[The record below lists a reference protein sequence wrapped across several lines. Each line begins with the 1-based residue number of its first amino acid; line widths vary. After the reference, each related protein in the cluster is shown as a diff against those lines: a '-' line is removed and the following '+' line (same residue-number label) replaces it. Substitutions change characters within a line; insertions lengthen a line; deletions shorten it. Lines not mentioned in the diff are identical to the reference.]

1 MGPWLQSGNPGPLS
15 CLCKQIQ
22 FSEIY
27 DMTSSNAGLPS
38 PEPSPETSPKTVPP
52 QRASKM
58 GFLPS
63 QVRATLATV
72 AVIAVLGIGSLP
84 WLMSSP
90 ARISKLVADAVPAL
104 QAAVR
109 FGSVKL
115 GWMGPMVF
123 EDIHIVP
130 HDGSRE
136 PASIKRV
143 ELSHGLAGILLSLGD
158 LGRVRVEGLDANVEF
173 DADRNS
179 NLKGL
184 FFPALA
190 GPGAAARPHNGKPGA
205 VRMQLDV
212 VGAVVRMIGPWADE
226 PWVSDPISVQARLAP
241 SADATRSEWTVAP
254 VQLLADAR
262 LEPAVAQG
270 VLAYIAPVMAGATRT
285 SGRFSLRINSATLP
299 VGAAEGGRVSGVLAM
314 HAVDLGPGPLA
325 QRAIQSLPFN
335 LPVPQSIRI
344 ADESHVE
351 FQLADRRM
359 SHKGLAFGVPLAK
372 PGQRLDIRSSGSVG
386 LDDKTLDIKLELPIP
401 ADLPQD
407 RPLLAALSG
416 RTFSVGVGGMLGEP
430 RIDFDGSLRANAGGV
445 VAELIDRLRGS
456 GGPQAARQ
464 PVGPPRPLAPPAP
477 AWKPDAS
484 AGKDSKTTTPDAAKP
499 AATPAAAPAN
509 DGANADARQQAGAP
523 ATADKIKSALPP
535 DMKTDPTAEAVID
548 LVGGLLGEVAKR
560 RAERQAA
567 EAANPQQTPPP
578 RGRLLR
584 RLIQPQAPPQAT
596 PPAATPPLQ
605 PVPPPAG

>member
-1 MGPWLQSGNPGPLS
+1 MTTPDAGLP
-15 CLCKQIQ
+15 
-22 FSEIY
+22 FSEI
-27 DMTSSNAGLPS
+27 SSEPSSEPS
-38 PEPSPETSPKTVPP
+38 PEPAPS

-58 GFLPS
+58 GFLSS

-90 ARISKLVADAVPAL
+90 ARMSKLVADAVPAL

-212 VGAVVRMIGPWADE
+212 VGAVVRMVGPWADE
-226 PWVSDPISVQARLAP
+226 PWVSDPINVQARLAP
-241 SADATRSEWTVAP
+241 SADATRSEWTVEP

-270 VLAYIAPVMAGATRT
+270 VLAYIAPVMANATRT
-285 SGRFSLRINSATLP
+285 SGRFSLRINAATLP
-299 VGAAEGGRVSGVLAM
+299 VGATEGGHVSGVLAM

-325 QRAIQSLPFN
+325 QRAIESLPFK

-372 PGQRLDIRSSGSVG
+372 PDQRLDIRSSGSVG
-386 LDDKTLDIKLELPIP
+386 LDDKTLDLKLELPIP

-445 VAELIDRLRGS
+445 VAELLDRLRGS
-456 GGPQAARQ
+456 GGPQATRQ
-464 PVGPPRPLAPPAP
+464 PAGQPRPLAPPAP

-484 AGKDSKTTTPDAAKP
+484 AGKDSKTTAPDAT
-499 AATPAAAPAN
+499 TPAAAPAN
-509 DGANADARQQAGAP
+509 DGSNANARQQVGAP

-567 EAANPQQTPPP
+567 EAVNPQQTPPP

-584 RLIQPQAPPQAT
+584 RLLQPQTPPQAT

>member
-1 MGPWLQSGNPGPLS
+1 MAFLS
-15 CLCKQIQ
+15 
-22 FSEIY
+22 
-27 DMTSSNAGLPS
+27 
-38 PEPSPETSPKTVPP
+38 
-52 QRASKM
+52 
-58 GFLPS
+58 S
-63 QVRATLATV
+63 QVRVTLATV
-72 AVIAVLGIGSLP
+72 AVIAVLGIGGLP
-84 WLMSSP
+84 WLISSP
-90 ARISKLVADAVPAL
+90 ARMSKLVADAVPAL

-109 FGSVKL
+109 FGSVKFGWL
-115 GWMGPMVF
+115 GPLVF

-130 HDGSRE
+130 HDGRRE

-158 LGRVRVEGLDANVEF
+158 LGRVRVEGLDATVEF

-190 GPGAAARPHNGKPGA
+190 GPGAVARPHSGKPGA

-226 PWVSDPISVQARLAP
+226 PWVSDPINVQARLGPA
-241 SADATRSEWTVAP
+241 ADGTRSEWTVEP

-285 SGRFSLRINSATLP
+285 SGRFSLRINGATLP
-299 VGAAEGGRVSGVLAM
+299 VGAAEGGHLSGVLAM

-335 LPVPQSIRI
+335 LPIPQSIRI

-386 LDDKTLDIKLELPIP
+386 LDDKTLDLKLELPIP

-416 RTFSVGVGGMLGEP
+416 RTVSVGVGGMLGEP

-456 GGPQAARQ
+456 GGSQAARQ
-464 PVGPPRPLAPPAP
+464 PVGPPRPQAPPAP

-484 AGKDSKTTTPDAAKP
+484 VGKDSQPTPAANPDPALREAAKP
-499 AATPAAAPAN
+499 PGDPDG
-509 DGANADARQQAGAP
+509 DGANTDTRQQAGGRS
-523 ATADKIKSALPP
+523 TADKIKSTLPP

-548 LVGGLLGEVAKR
+548 LVGGVLGEVAKR

-567 EAANPQQTPPP
+567 EAANPQQPQPP

-584 RLIQPQAPPQAT
+584 RLLQPQTSPQAPASAT
-596 PPAATPPLQ
+596 PPAASGTPAATPPLQ
-605 PVPPPAG
+605 PVPQPAN

>member
-1 MGPWLQSGNPGPLS
+1 MSFLS
-15 CLCKQIQ
+15 
-22 FSEIY
+22 
-27 DMTSSNAGLPS
+27 
-38 PEPSPETSPKTVPP
+38 
-52 QRASKM
+52 
-58 GFLPS
+58 S
-63 QVRATLATV
+63 QARATLATV
-72 AVIAVLGIGSLP
+72 AVIAVLGVGSLP
-84 WLMSSP
+84 WLLSSP
-90 ARISKLVADAVPAL
+90 ARMSKFVADAVPAL
-104 QAAVR
+104 QATVR

-115 GWMGPMVF
+115 GWVGPLVF

-130 HDGSRE
+130 HDGRRE

-158 LGRVRVEGLDANVEF
+158 LGRVRVEGLDATVEF

-212 VGAVVRMIGPWADE
+212 VGAIVRMIGPWADD
-226 PWVSDPISVQARLAP
+226 PWVSDPIHVQARLAP
-241 SADATRSEWTVAP
+241 AADGTRSEWTVEP

-285 SGRFSLRINSATLP
+285 SGRFSLRINGATLP
-299 VGAAEGGRVSGVLAM
+299 VGAPEGGHLSGVLAM

-325 QRAIQSLPFN
+325 QQAIASLPFN
-335 LPVPQSIRI
+335 LPIPESIRI
-344 ADESHVE
+344 ADQSHVE
-351 FQLADRRM
+351 FHLADRRM
-359 SHKGLAFGVPLAK
+359 SHTGLAFGVPLAK
-372 PGQRLDIRSSGSVG
+372 PGQRLDIRSSGTVG
-386 LDDKTLDIKLELPIP
+386 LDDKKLDLKLELPIP

-430 RIDFDGSLRANAGGV
+430 RIEFDGSLRANAGGV
-445 VAELIDRLRGS
+445 VAELIDRLRGGS
-456 GGPQAARQ
+456 GPQAARQ
-464 PVGPPRPLAPPAP
+464 PAGPPRPQAPPAP

-484 AGKDSKTTTPDAAKP
+484 AEKDSKT
-499 AATPAAAPAN
+499 ATPAAANPAAAPAG
-509 DGANADARQQAGAP
+509 DGAKADAGQQAGAP
-523 ATADKIKSALPP
+523 STADKIKSALPP
-535 DMKTDPTAEAVID
+535 DMKTDPNAAAVID
-548 LVGGLLGEVAKR
+548 LVGGVLGEVAKR

-567 EAANPQQTPPP
+567 EAANPQQAEPPR

-584 RLIQPQAPPQAT
+584 RLIQPPAPPGAT
-596 PPAATPPLQ
+596 PPAPPAATPPLQ
-605 PVPPPAG
+605 PVPQPAPGG

>member
-1 MGPWLQSGNPGPLS
+1 
-15 CLCKQIQ
+15 
-22 FSEIY
+22 
-27 DMTSSNAGLPS
+27 MTTPDAGLQ
-38 PEPSPETSPKTVPP
+38 SPETVPV
-52 QRASKM
+52 QRSSSM
-58 GFLPS
+58 PFLSS
-63 QVRATLATV
+63 QMRATLATV

-90 ARISKLVADAVPAL
+90 TRLSKLVAGAVPAL
-104 QAAVR
+104 QATVR

-115 GWMGPMVF
+115 GWLGPMVF

-136 PASIKRV
+136 PASIKRA

-158 LGRVRVEGLDANVEF
+158 LGRVRVEGLDATVEF

-190 GPGAAARPHNGKPGA
+190 GPGAADRARARKPGA

-226 PWVSDPISVQARLAP
+226 PWVSDPINVQARLAP
-241 SADATRSEWTVAP
+241 SPDGTRSEWTIAP

-299 VGAAEGGRVSGVLAM
+299 VGATEGGHVSGVLAM

-325 QRAIQSLPFN
+325 QRAIESLPFN
-335 LPVPQSIRI
+335 LPIPQSIRI

-386 LDDKTLDIKLELPIP
+386 LDDKKLDLKLELPIP

-407 RPLLAALSG
+407 RPLLASLSG

-445 VAELIDRLRGS
+445 VAELIDRLRGF

-464 PVGPPRPLAPPAP
+464 PVGPPRPKAPPAP

-484 AGKDSKTTTPDAAKP
+484 AGNDSKLATPDAAKP

-509 DGANADARQQAGAP
+509 DGAKADARQQAGAP

-548 LVGGLLGEVAKR
+548 LVGGVLGEVAKR

-567 EAANPQQTPPP
+567 EAANPQQAQPP

-584 RLIQPQAPPQAT
+584 RLLQPQAPQAT
-596 PPAATPPLQ
+596 PPATPPAPPAAPPPLQ
-605 PVPPPAG
+605 PVPAPASGG

>member
-1 MGPWLQSGNPGPLS
+1 
-15 CLCKQIQ
+15 
-22 FSEIY
+22 
-27 DMTSSNAGLPS
+27 
-38 PEPSPETSPKTVPP
+38 
-52 QRASKM
+52 M
-58 GFLPS
+58 GFLSS

-90 ARISKLVADAVPAL
+90 ARMSKLVADAVPAL

-212 VGAVVRMIGPWADE
+212 VGAIVRMIGPWADE
-226 PWVSDPISVQARLAP
+226 PWVSDPINVQARLAP
-241 SADATRSEWTVAP
+241 SADATRSEWTVEP

-285 SGRFSLRINSATLP
+285 SGRFSLRINAATLP
-299 VGAAEGGRVSGVLAM
+299 VGAAEGGHVSGVLAM

-325 QRAIQSLPFN
+325 QRAIESLPFN

-386 LDDKTLDIKLELPIP
+386 LDDKTLDLKLELPIP

-445 VAELIDRLRGS
+445 VAELLDRLRGS
-456 GGPQAARQ
+456 GGPQATRQ
-464 PVGPPRPLAPPAP
+464 PAGQPRPLAPPAP

-484 AGKDSKTTTPDAAKP
+484 AGKDSKTTAPDAT
-499 AATPAAAPAN
+499 TPAAAPAN
-509 DGANADARQQAGAP
+509 DGSNANARQQVGAP

-567 EAANPQQTPPP
+567 EAVNPQQTPPP

-584 RLIQPQAPPQAT
+584 RLLQPQTPPQAT
-596 PPAATPPLQ
+596 PPPLQ

>member
-1 MGPWLQSGNPGPLS
+1 
-15 CLCKQIQ
+15 
-22 FSEIY
+22 
-27 DMTSSNAGLPS
+27 MTTPDAGLPS
-38 PEPSPETSPKTVPP
+38 PETVPP
-52 QRASKM
+52 QRASHM
-58 GFLPS
+58 SFLSS
-63 QVRATLATV
+63 QVRATVATV
-72 AVIAVLGIGSLP
+72 TVIAVLGIGSLP
-84 WLMSSP
+84 WLLSSP
-90 ARISKLVADAVPAL
+90 ARMSKLVADAVPAL
-104 QAAVR
+104 QATVR

-115 GWMGPMVF
+115 GWMGPLVF

-158 LGRVRVEGLDANVEF
+158 LGRVRVEGLDATVEF

-184 FFPALA
+184 FVPAVA
-190 GPGAAARPHNGKPGA
+190 GPDAAARPHNGKPGP
-205 VRMQLDV
+205 VRLQLDV

-226 PWVSDPISVQARLAP
+226 PWVSDPINVQARLAP
-241 SADATRSEWTVAP
+241 SADGTRSEWTVEP

-270 VLAYIAPVMAGATRT
+270 VLAYIAPVMADATRT
-285 SGRFSLRINSATLP
+285 SGRFSLRLNGATLP
-299 VGAAEGGRVSGVLAM
+299 VGATGGGHLSGVLAM

-325 QRAIQSLPFN
+325 QQAIASLPFN
-335 LPVPQSIRI
+335 LPIPQSIRI

-359 SHKGLAFGVPLAK
+359 AHKGLAFGVPLAK
-372 PGQRLDIRSSGSVG
+372 PGQRLDIRSSGTVG
-386 LDDKTLDIKLELPIP
+386 LDDKKLDLKLELPIP
-401 ADLPQD
+401 ADLPQE

-445 VAELIDRLRGS
+445 VAELIDRLRS
-456 GGPQAARQ
+456 GRGPQAARQ
-464 PVGPPRPLAPPAP
+464 PVGPPRPQAPPAP

-484 AGKDSKTTTPDAAKP
+484 VKPESSIGTDSKTAKP
-499 AATPAAAPAN
+499 AAATPAAAPSG
-509 DGANADARQQAGAP
+509 DGASADARQQAGAP
-523 ATADKIKSALPP
+523 STADKIKSVLPP
-535 DMKTDPTAEAVID
+535 DMKTDPNAAAVID
-548 LVGGLLGEVAKR
+548 LVGGVLGEVAKR

-567 EAANPQQTPPP
+567 EAANPQQAEPPR

-584 RLIQPQAPPQAT
+584 RLIQPPAPSPAA
-596 PPAATPPLQ
+596 PPAAASPTPTPPLQ
-605 PVPPPAG
+605 PVPQPAE

>member
-1 MGPWLQSGNPGPLS
+1 MSFLS
-15 CLCKQIQ
+15 
-22 FSEIY
+22 
-27 DMTSSNAGLPS
+27 
-38 PEPSPETSPKTVPP
+38 
-52 QRASKM
+52 
-58 GFLPS
+58 S
-63 QVRATLATV
+63 QMRATLATV

-84 WLMSSP
+84 WFISSP
-90 ARISKLVADAVPAL
+90 ARMSKLVADAVPAL

-115 GWMGPMVF
+115 GWVGPMVF

-130 HDGSRE
+130 HDGRRE

-158 LGRVRVEGLDANVEF
+158 LGRVRVEGIDATVEF

-190 GPGAAARPHNGKPGA
+190 GPGAAARPHSGKPGA

-226 PWVSDPISVQARLAP
+226 PWVSDPINVQARLAASP
-241 SADATRSEWTVAP
+241 DGKRSEWTVAP

-285 SGRFSLRINSATLP
+285 GGRFSLRINSATLP
-299 VGAAEGGRVSGVLAM
+299 VGAPEGGHVSGVLAM

-325 QRAIQSLPFN
+325 QRAIESLPFN

-372 PGQRLDIRSSGSVG
+372 AGQRLDIRSSGSVG

-416 RTFSVGVGGMLGEP
+416 RTFSVGVGGILGEP

-445 VAELIDRLRGS
+445 VAELIDRLRGA

-464 PVGPPRPLAPPAP
+464 PVGPPRPQAPPAP

-484 AGKDSKTTTPDAAKP
+484 AGNGSKPAPPDAAKP
-499 AATPAAAPAN
+499 AATPAAAPAD
-509 DGANADARQQAGAP
+509 DGAKADARQQAGAS

-535 DMKTDPTAEAVID
+535 DMKTDPAAEAVID
-548 LVGGLLGEVAKR
+548 LVGGLIGEVAKR

-567 EAANPQQTPPP
+567 EAANPQQAEPPR

-584 RLIQPQAPPQAT
+584 RLIQPQAAPQAPPQAA
-596 PPAATPPLQ
+596 PPAAPAATPPLQ
-605 PVPPPAG
+605 PVPTPAAGG

>member
-1 MGPWLQSGNPGPLS
+1 
-15 CLCKQIQ
+15 
-22 FSEIY
+22 
-27 DMTSSNAGLPS
+27 MTTPDAGLPS
-38 PEPSPETSPKTVPP
+38 SEPSPETAP

-58 GFLPS
+58 GFLSS

-72 AVIAVLGIGSLP
+72 AVIALLGIGSLP

-90 ARISKLVADAVPAL
+90 ARMTKLVADAVPAL

-115 GWMGPMVF
+115 GWTGPLVF

-158 LGRVRVEGLDANVEF
+158 LGRVRVEGLDATVEF

-226 PWVSDPISVQARLAP
+226 PWVSDPINVQARLAP
-241 SADATRSEWTVAP
+241 SPDGTRSEWTVEP

-270 VLAYIAPVMAGATRT
+270 VLAYIAPVMANATRT
-285 SGRFSLRINSATLP
+285 SGRFSLRINAATLP
-299 VGAAEGGRVSGVLAM
+299 VGATEGGHVSGVLAM

-325 QRAIQSLPFN
+325 QRTIESLPFN
-335 LPVPQSIRI
+335 LPIPQSIRI

-386 LDDKTLDIKLELPIP
+386 LDDKTLDLKLELPIP

-464 PVGPPRPLAPPAP
+464 PVGPPRPQAPPAP

-484 AGKDSKTTTPDAAKP
+484 AGQDSKMSTPDAAK
-499 AATPAAAPAN
+499 PAAAPAN
-509 DGANADARQQAGAP
+509 DGAKADARQQAGAP
-523 ATADKIKSALPP
+523 GTADKIKSALPP
-535 DMKTDPTAEAVID
+535 DMKTDPTADAVID
-548 LVGGLLGEVAKR
+548 LVGGVLGEVAKR

-567 EAANPQQTPPP
+567 EAANPQQAEPPR

-584 RLIQPQAPPQAT
+584 RLIQPPAT
-596 PPAATPPLQ
+596 PPTAAPSAPSPTPPLQ
-605 PVPPPAG
+605 PVPAPASGG

>member
-158 LGRVRVEGLDANVEF
+158 LGRVRVEGLDSTVEF

-372 PGQRLDIRSSGSVG
+372 PDQRLDIRSSGSVG
-386 LDDKTLDIKLELPIP
+386 LDDKTLDLKLELPIP

-416 RTFSVGVGGMLGEP
+416 RTFSVGVGGILGEP

-456 GGPQAARQ
+456 GGPQATRQ

-567 EAANPQQTPPP
+567 EAVNPQQTPPP

-584 RLIQPQAPPQAT
+584 RLLQPQTPPQAT

>member
-1 MGPWLQSGNPGPLS
+1 
-15 CLCKQIQ
+15 
-22 FSEIY
+22 
-27 DMTSSNAGLPS
+27 MTTPDAGLPS
-38 PEPSPETSPKTVPP
+38 PEPSPKPSPELSHETVPP
-52 QRASKM
+52 KKASKM
-58 GFLPS
+58 SFLSS
-63 QVRATLATV
+63 QMRATLATV

-84 WLMSSP
+84 WFLSSP
-90 ARISKLVADAVPAL
+90 ARMSKLVADAVPAL

-115 GWMGPMVF
+115 GWIGPMVF

-158 LGRVRVEGLDANVEF
+158 LGRVRVEGIDATVEF

-190 GPGAAARPHNGKPGA
+190 GPGAAARPRSGKPGA

-226 PWVSDPISVQARLAP
+226 PWVSDPINVQARLAP
-241 SADATRSEWTVAP
+241 SPDGTRSEWTVEP

-299 VGAAEGGRVSGVLAM
+299 VGAAEGGHVSGVLAM

-325 QRAIQSLPFN
+325 QRAIESLPFN

-344 ADESHVE
+344 ADESHIE
-351 FQLADRRM
+351 FALADRRM

-386 LDDKTLDIKLELPIP
+386 LDDKTLNIKLELPIP

-407 RPLLAALSG
+407 KPLLAALSG
-416 RTFSVGVGGMLGEP
+416 RTFSVGVGGILGEP

-445 VAELIDRLRGS
+445 VAELIDRLRGA

-484 AGKDSKTTTPDAAKP
+484 AGNDSKTTTPDAAKP

-509 DGANADARQQAGAP
+509 DGAKADARQQAGAP

-548 LVGGLLGEVAKR
+548 LVGGVLGEVAKR

-567 EAANPQQTPPP
+567 EAANPQQPQPP

-584 RLIQPQAPPQAT
+584 RLLQPQAPPQAT
-596 PPAATPPLQ
+596 PQAAPSAAPAATPPLQ
-605 PVPPPAG
+605 PVPAPAPAG

>member
-1 MGPWLQSGNPGPLS
+1 MSTP
-15 CLCKQIQ
+15 
-22 FSEIY
+22 
-27 DMTSSNAGLPS
+27 DAGLPS
-38 PEPSPETSPKTVPP
+38 PEPSLKPSPDLSHETVPP
-52 QRASKM
+52 KKASKM
-58 GFLPS
+58 SFLSS
-63 QVRATLATV
+63 QMRATLATV

-84 WLMSSP
+84 WFLSSP
-90 ARISKLVADAVPAL
+90 ARMSKLVADAVPAL

-109 FGSVKL
+109 FGSVNL
-115 GWMGPMVF
+115 GWIGPMVF

-158 LGRVRVEGLDANVEF
+158 LGRVRVEGIDATVEF

-190 GPGAAARPHNGKPGA
+190 GPGAAARPRSGKPGA

-226 PWVSDPISVQARLAP
+226 PWVSDPIHVQARLAP
-241 SADATRSEWTVAP
+241 SPDGTRSEWTVAP

-270 VLAYIAPVMAGATRT
+270 VLAYIAPVMANATRT

-299 VGAAEGGRVSGVLAM
+299 VGAAEGGHVSGVLAM

-325 QRAIQSLPFN
+325 QRTIESLPFN

-344 ADESHVE
+344 ADQSHIE
-351 FQLADRRM
+351 FALADRRM

-416 RTFSVGVGGMLGEP
+416 RTFSVGVGGILGEP

-445 VAELIDRLRGS
+445 VAELIDRLRGA

-484 AGKDSKTTTPDAAKP
+484 AGKDPKTTTPDAAKP

-509 DGANADARQQAGAP
+509 DGAKADARQQAGGP

-548 LVGGLLGEVAKR
+548 LVGGVLGEVARR

-567 EAANPQQTPPP
+567 EAANPQQPQPP

-584 RLIQPQAPPQAT
+584 RLLQPQAPPQAT
-596 PPAATPPLQ
+596 PQATPQAAPQAPSAAPAATPSLQ
-605 PVPPPAG
+605 PVPTPAPGE

>member
-1 MGPWLQSGNPGPLS
+1 
-15 CLCKQIQ
+15 
-22 FSEIY
+22 
-27 DMTSSNAGLPS
+27 MTAPDAGLPS
-38 PEPSPETSPKTVPP
+38 PESAPSK
-52 QRASKM
+52 RASSM
-58 GFLPS
+58 AFLSS
-63 QVRATLATV
+63 QVRATLAIV

-90 ARISKLVADAVPAL
+90 ARLSKLVADAVPAL
-104 QAAVR
+104 QATIR

-115 GWMGPMVF
+115 GWLGPLVF

-130 HDGSRE
+130 HDGRRE

-190 GPGAAARPHNGKPGA
+190 GPGATDRTRAKKPGA

-212 VGAVVRMIGPWADE
+212 VGAVVRMTGPWADE
-226 PWVSDPISVQARLAP
+226 PWVSDPINVQARLAH
-241 SADATRSEWTVAP
+241 SADGTRSEWTVEP

-285 SGRFSLRINSATLP
+285 SGRFSLRINGATLP
-299 VGAAEGGRVSGVLAM
+299 VGATEGGHLSGVLAM

-325 QRAIQSLPFN
+325 QRVIESLPFN
-335 LPVPQSIRI
+335 MPIPQSIRI

-386 LDDKTLDIKLELPIP
+386 LDDKTLDLKLELPIP

-445 VAELIDRLRGS
+445 VAELIDRLRGA

-464 PVGPPRPLAPPAP
+464 PAGPPRPLAPPAP
-477 AWKPDAS
+477 GWKPNAS
-484 AGKDSKTTTPDAAKP
+484 AGKDSETAATPDPAKPDAAKP
-499 AATPAAAPAN
+499 DETLN
-509 DGANADARQQAGAP
+509 GDGANANTRQQAGTP
-523 ATADKIKSALPP
+523 STADKIKSAVPP

-548 LVGGLLGEVAKR
+548 LVGGVLGEVAKR

-567 EAANPQQTPPP
+567 EAANPQQSPPP
-578 RGRLLR
+578 RRGGLLR
-584 RLIQPQAPPQAT
+584 RLIQPPAPTQQAPQAPPA
-596 PPAATPPLQ
+596 PASPTPPLQ
-605 PVPPPAG
+605 PVPQPAG

>member
-1 MGPWLQSGNPGPLS
+1 MAILS
-15 CLCKQIQ
+15 
-22 FSEIY
+22 
-27 DMTSSNAGLPS
+27 
-38 PEPSPETSPKTVPP
+38 
-52 QRASKM
+52 
-58 GFLPS
+58 S

-90 ARISKLVADAVPAL
+90 ARMSKLVADAVPAL

-158 LGRVRVEGLDANVEF
+158 LGRVRVEGIDATVEF

-184 FFPALA
+184 FSPALA

-212 VGAVVRMIGPWADE
+212 VGAIVRMIGPWADE
-226 PWVSDPISVQARLAP
+226 PWVSDPINVQASLAP
-241 SADATRSEWTVAP
+241 LADGTRSEWTVEP
-254 VQLLADAR
+254 VQLLADAK

-270 VLAYIAPVMAGATRT
+270 VLAYIAPVMANATRT
-285 SGRFSLRINSATLP
+285 SGRFSLRINAATLP
-299 VGAAEGGRVSGVLAM
+299 VGATEGGHVSGVLAM

-325 QRAIQSLPFN
+325 QRAIESLPFN
-335 LPVPQSIRI
+335 LPIPQSIRI
-344 ADESHVE
+344 ADESHIE
-351 FQLADRRM
+351 FALADRRM

-386 LDDKTLDIKLELPIP
+386 LDDKTLQLKLELPIP

-416 RTFSVGVGGMLGEP
+416 RTFSVGVGGLLGEP

-464 PVGPPRPLAPPAP
+464 PAGPPRPLAPPAP
-477 AWKPDAS
+477 AWKPNAS
-484 AGKDSKTTTPDAAKP
+484 AGKASETVANPDPAKLDPAKLDAAKP
-499 AATPAAAPAN
+499 TEAPDG
-509 DGANADARQQAGAP
+509 DGANTDTRQQAGGP
-523 ATADKIKSALPP
+523 STADKIKSALPP
-535 DMKTDPTAEAVID
+535 DMKTDSTADAVID
-548 LVGGLLGEVAKR
+548 LVGGVLEEVAKR

-567 EAANPQQTPPP
+567 ETANPQQAEPPR

-584 RLIQPQAPPQAT
+584 RLIQPPAPQAT
-596 PPAATPPLQ
+596 PVPADATPPLQ
-605 PVPPPAG
+605 PVPPQPVPPQPAAPQPAG

>member
-1 MGPWLQSGNPGPLS
+1 MSFLS
-15 CLCKQIQ
+15 
-22 FSEIY
+22 
-27 DMTSSNAGLPS
+27 
-38 PEPSPETSPKTVPP
+38 
-52 QRASKM
+52 
-58 GFLPS
+58 S

-72 AVIAVLGIGSLP
+72 AVIAALGIGGLP
-84 WLMSSP
+84 WLISSP
-90 ARISKLVADAVPAL
+90 SRMSKLVADAVPAL

-115 GWMGPMVF
+115 GWIGPLVF

-130 HDGSRE
+130 HDGRRE

-158 LGRVRVEGLDANVEF
+158 LGRVRVEGLDATVEF

-205 VRMQLDV
+205 LRMQLDV
-212 VGAVVRMIGPWADE
+212 VGAVVRMIGPWADD
-226 PWVSDPISVQARLAP
+226 PWVSDPINVQARLAP
-241 SADATRSEWTVAP
+241 AADGTRSEWTVEP
-254 VQLLADAR
+254 VQLLADAK

-270 VLAYIAPVMAGATRT
+270 VLAYIAPVIAGATRT
-285 SGRFSLRINSATLP
+285 SGRFSLRINGATLP
-299 VGAAEGGRVSGVLAM
+299 VGAAEGGHVSGVLAM

-325 QRAIQSLPFN
+325 QRAIESLPLN
-335 LPVPQSIRI
+335 LPIPQSIRI

-386 LDDKTLDIKLELPIP
+386 LDDKKLDLKLELPIP

-416 RTFSVGVGGMLGEP
+416 RTFSLGVGGMLGEP

-464 PVGPPRPLAPPAP
+464 SVGPPRPQSPPAP
-477 AWKPDAS
+477 AWKPNDAVGT
-484 AGKDSKTTTPDAAKP
+484 ASKATTP
-499 AATPAAAPAN
+499 AATPDPAKSDAAKSDPAKPAGSS
-509 DGANADARQQAGAP
+509 DGDAAKADARQQAGP
-523 ATADKIKSALPP
+523 PSTADKIKSALPP

-548 LVGGLLGEVAKR
+548 LVGGVLGEVAKR
-560 RAERQAA
+560 RAERQAND
-567 EAANPQQTPPP
+567 AANPQGQQPR

-584 RLIQPQAPPQAT
+584 RLMQPEPSAPIPPQAT
-596 PPAATPPLQ
+596 PPAGSTPAPPLQ
-605 PVPPPAG
+605 PVPQQPAS

>member
-1 MGPWLQSGNPGPLS
+1 
-15 CLCKQIQ
+15 
-22 FSEIY
+22 
-27 DMTSSNAGLPS
+27 MTTPDAGLPS
-38 PEPSPETSPKTVPP
+38 PEISPKPSAETSPKTEPP
-52 QRASKM
+52 KRAAHMS
-58 GFLPS
+58 FLPS

-90 ARISKLVADAVPAL
+90 ARMSKLVADAVPAL

-212 VGAVVRMIGPWADE
+212 VGAVVRMVGPWADE
-226 PWVSDPISVQARLAP
+226 PWVSDPINVQARLAP
-241 SADATRSEWTVAP
+241 SADATRSEWTVEP

-270 VLAYIAPVMAGATRT
+270 VLAYIAPVMANATRT
-285 SGRFSLRINSATLP
+285 SGRFSLRINAATLP
-299 VGAAEGGRVSGVLAM
+299 VGATEGGHVSGVLAM

-325 QRAIQSLPFN
+325 QRAIESLPFK

-372 PGQRLDIRSSGSVG
+372 PDQRLDIRSSGSVG
-386 LDDKTLDIKLELPIP
+386 LDDKTLDLKLELPIP

-445 VAELIDRLRGS
+445 VAELIDRLRS
-456 GGPQAARQ
+456 PGGPQAARQ
-464 PVGPPRPLAPPAP
+464 PVGPPRPSAPPAP

-484 AGKDSKTTTPDAAKP
+484 AGRDSKTTAPDAAKP
-499 AATPAAAPAN
+499 TAAPTAVPAAIPGG

-584 RLIQPQAPPQAT
+584 RLIQPQATPPA
-596 PPAATPPLQ
+596 PPPAPAATPPLQ
-605 PVPPPAG
+605 PVPTPGG

>member
-1 MGPWLQSGNPGPLS
+1 MNTP
-15 CLCKQIQ
+15 
-22 FSEIY
+22 
-27 DMTSSNAGLPS
+27 DAGLPS
-38 PEPSPETSPKTVPP
+38 PEPSPQTAPPKK
-52 QRASKM
+52 ASHM
-58 GFLPS
+58 AILSS

-90 ARISKLVADAVPAL
+90 ARMSKLVADAVPAL

-115 GWMGPMVF
+115 GWMGPLVF

-143 ELSHGLAGILLSLGD
+143 ELSHGLAGIILSLGD
-158 LGRVRVEGLDANVEF
+158 LGRVRVEGIDATVEF

-184 FFPALA
+184 FSPALA

-212 VGAVVRMIGPWADE
+212 VGAIVRMIGPWADE
-226 PWVSDPISVQARLAP
+226 PWVSDPINVQASLAP
-241 SADATRSEWTVAP
+241 SADGTRSEWTVEP
-254 VQLLADAR
+254 VQLLADAK

-270 VLAYIAPVMAGATRT
+270 VLAYIAPVMANATRT
-285 SGRFSLRINSATLP
+285 SGRFSLRINAATLP
-299 VGAAEGGRVSGVLAM
+299 VGATEGGHVSGVLAM

-325 QRAIQSLPFN
+325 QRAIESLPFN
-335 LPVPQSIRI
+335 LPIPQSIRI
-344 ADESHVE
+344 ADESHIE
-351 FQLADRRM
+351 FALADRRM

-386 LDDKTLDIKLELPIP
+386 LDDKTLQLKLELPIP

-416 RTFSVGVGGMLGEP
+416 RTFSVGVGGLLGEP

-464 PVGPPRPLAPPAP
+464 PAGPPRPLAPPAP
-477 AWKPDAS
+477 AWKPNAS
-484 AGKDSKTTTPDAAKP
+484 AGKASETVANPDPAKLDPAKLDAAKP
-499 AATPAAAPAN
+499 TEAPDG
-509 DGANADARQQAGAP
+509 DGANTDTRQQAGGP
-523 ATADKIKSALPP
+523 STADKIKSALPP
-535 DMKTDPTAEAVID
+535 DMKTDSTADAVID
-548 LVGGLLGEVAKR
+548 LVGGVLEEVAKR

-567 EAANPQQTPPP
+567 ETANPQQAEPPR

-584 RLIQPQAPPQAT
+584 RLIQPPAPQAT
-596 PPAATPPLQ
+596 PVPADATPPLQ
-605 PVPPPAG
+605 PVPPQPVPPQPAAPQPAG

>member
-1 MGPWLQSGNPGPLS
+1 LS
-15 CLCKQIQ
+15 NRKPIP
-22 FSEIY
+22 FREILN
-27 DMTSSNAGLPS
+27 MTTPDAGLPS
-38 PEPSPETSPKTVPP
+38 PELTPKTEPS

-58 GFLPS
+58 GFLSS
-63 QVRATLATV
+63 QMRATLATV
-72 AVIAVLGIGSLP
+72 AVIALLGIGSLP

-90 ARISKLVADAVPAL
+90 ARMSKLVADAVPAL

-123 EDIHIVP
+123 EDIRIVP
-130 HDGSRE
+130 HDGRRE

-143 ELSHGLAGILLSLGD
+143 ELSHGLAGIILSLGD
-158 LGRVRVEGLDANVEF
+158 LGRVRVEGLDATVEF

-226 PWVSDPISVQARLAP
+226 PWVSDPINVQARLAASP
-241 SADATRSEWTVAP
+241 DGKRSEWTVAP
-254 VQLLADAR
+254 VQLLADAK

-270 VLAYIAPVMAGATRT
+270 VLAYIAPVMANATRT
-285 SGRFSLRINSATLP
+285 SGRFSLRINAATLP
-299 VGAAEGGRVSGVLAM
+299 VGATEGGHLSGVLAM

-325 QRAIQSLPFN
+325 QRAIESLPVN

-386 LDDKTLDIKLELPIP
+386 LDDKTLNIKLELPIP

-445 VAELIDRLRGS
+445 VAELIDRLRGA
-456 GGPQAARQ
+456 GGPQAAPQ
-464 PVGPPRPLAPPAP
+464 PVGPPRPQAPPAP

-484 AGKDSKTTTPDAAKP
+484 AGKDSKTATPDAAKP
-499 AATPAAAPAN
+499 TAAPAN

-523 ATADKIKSALPP
+523 GTADKIKSALPP
-535 DMKTDPTAEAVID
+535 DIKTDPTAEAVID
-548 LVGGLLGEVAKR
+548 LVGGVLGEVAKR

-567 EAANPQQTPPP
+567 EAANPQQAEPPR

-584 RLIQPQAPPQAT
+584 RLIQPQAPPAT
-596 PPAATPPLQ
+596 PPATPATPATPPLQ
-605 PVPPPAG
+605 PVPAPAAGG